1 MIFRPAHLLLSC
13 VLATAAFGTT
23 SAPAWAEGQV
33 PLLAMAPAKT
43 GAPENPGDLVAKA
56 TATAKKFID
65 DPTWSALRNM
75 MGGATAVAIFP
86 ELTQAGL
93 ILAAE
98 GGSGVF
104 MVRHGTTWSDPV
116 FVELA
121 GTSLGFQGGAQVI
134 EGVLVLM
141 SDDGPDRMLK
151 GAFGM
156 GGQASIAVA
165 DLGIGGG
172 TSGSGKT
179 GINSF
184 FISYGEGLFAGG
196 AIGGSQITQ
205 NKEYNLF
212 SYGQN
217 YDAQKIMSSWT
228 GKVANAVALQ
238 KLLNEATA
246 RAWKGK

>member
-1 MIFRPAHLLLSC
+1 MRFRPLRLLPGVLLAAG
-13 VLATAAFGTT
+13 LATATLPAHADD
-23 SAPAWAEGQV
+23 APLQ
-33 PLLAMAPAKT
+33 LAMKSNNS
-43 GAPENPGDLVAKA
+43 GGPEDPGDLMPKA

-75 MGGATAVAIFP
+75 LGGATAVAIFP
-86 ELTQAGL
+86 ELTQAGFL
-93 ILAAE
+93 LAAE
-98 GGSGVF
+98 GGTGVF
-104 MVRHGTTWSDPV
+104 MVRHGNTWSDPV

-121 GTSLGFQGGAQVI
+121 GATAGLQAGAQVI
-134 EGVLVLM
+134 QGVLVLM

-165 DLGIGGG
+165 DLGLGGG

-205 NKEYNLF
+205 SKEYNLF
-212 SYGQN
+212 TYGQG
-217 YDAQKIMSSWT
+217 YDASKIIGGWS
-228 GKVANAVALQ
+228 GKVTSAAALQ
-238 KLLNEATA
+238 KVLNDATA
-246 RAWKGK
+246 RAWKGN